1 MISVVRDIYRCV
13 LTFYGHFMDIK
24 FDCSPNEVENLVSS
38 MLGQKLK
45 TKQTTGDGVKVSKV
59 HYAFMYTFIDMY
71 CGFVAKGF
79 TDDIINMSKY

>member
-1 MISVVRDIYRCV
+1 
-13 LTFYGHFMDIK
+13 MDIK

-59 HYAFMYTFIDMY
+59 HYAFMYTCIDMH
-71 CGFVAKGF
+71 CGFVAQGF
-79 TDDIINMSKY
+79 TDDMINIPNY